1 MFLKALWPALEASPV
16 GQYIQASSWAF
27 PTIETVHVIAFVT
40 VVGTIAVMDLRL
52 LGVASHRWP
61 VTSISN
67 DTLPWTWGAFV
78 VAMVSGSLLFVSKA
92 SEYVVNANFQWKMIL
107 IVLAGVNMA
116 VFHVFTWRS
125 VHKWDTD
132 TAVPLGGKI
141 AGGLSLFLW
150 ILVVFFARAIG
161 FTLDL
166 YSQS

>member
-27 PTIETVHVIAFVT
+27 PTIETVHVTAIVT
-40 VVGTIAVMDLRL
+40 VIGTIAVMDLRL
-52 LGVASHRWP
+52 LGVASRRCS
-61 VTSISN
+61 VTSMSK

-78 VAMVSGSLLFVSKA
+78 VATLTGGLLFVSKA
-92 SEYVVNANFQWKMIL
+92 TEYMVNPNFQWKMIL

-125 VHKWDTD
+125 VETWDSD
-132 TAVPLGGKI
+132 CAVPLGGKI

-166 YSQS
+166 YQPI

>member
-27 PTIETVHVIAFVT
+27 PTIETFHVIAVVT

-52 LGVASHRWP
+52 LGVASTRWP
-61 VTSISN
+61 VTSLSK

-78 VAMVSGSLLFVSKA
+78 IAMVTGGLLFVSKA
-92 SEYVVNANFQWKMIL
+92 TEYVVNANFQWKMIL

-116 VFHVFTWRS
+116 IFHVFTWRS
-125 VHKWDTD
+125 VHKWNSD
-132 TAVPLGGKI
+132 TAVPLAGKI

>member
-1 MFLKALWPALEASPV
+1 MFLKALWPALEASAV

-27 PTIETVHVIAFVT
+27 PTIETLHVIAIVT

-52 LGVASHRWP
+52 LGVASNRCS
-61 VTSISN
+61 VTSLSK

-78 VAMVSGSLLFVSKA
+78 IAMLSGGLLFVSKA
-92 SEYVVNANFQWKMIL
+92 TEYVINPNFQWKMIL
-107 IVLAGVNMA
+107 IILAGVNMA

-125 VHKWDTD
+125 VHKWDSD
-132 TAVPLGGKI
+132 CAVPMSGKL

-150 ILVVFFARAIG
+150 VLVVFFARAIG

-166 YSQS
+166 YQPA